1 MLMIKIMLVLLICL
15 VFAWITILCFVRKS
29 DVLWKIILDIV
40 VTILVISIAGVG
52 FLVWRGSADPADD
65 SQKGGIPET
74 AVETQQ
80 EEIDGTSEEGN
91 R

>member
-15 VFAWITILCFVRKS
+15 VFAWITILCFIRKS
-29 DVLWKIILDIV
+29 DVLWKIVLDIV
-40 VTILVISIAGVG
+40 VTFLIIAIAGGG
-52 FLVWRGSADPADD
+52 FLVWRGSTDPAED
-65 SQKGGIPET
+65 SPRRDIPET
-74 AVETQQ
+74 AVETRL